1 MSKLFGTDGI
11 RGIAN
16 VELTTSLALKVG
28 KSCAKV
34 LKDENKKLHILIG
47 CDTRISS
54 SMIVSAIASGLAA
67 NGCDVTNVGVVPTPC
82 VSYLVKNSIFDAGI
96 MVSASHNSFEF
107 NGIKIFDKNG
117 FKLEDVLEDEIEE
130 IVNKIESV
138 PKTSEIGTIEED
150 TTLINDY
157 ISYLISKKENDFSNL
172 KIALDCANGSSSK
185 TARKVFESFNCK
197 TFIINDQYNGINI
210 NENAGSTHIN
220 ILKDYVIKNKCD
232 VGFSFDGDADRCIAI
247 DNEGNIIDGDY
258 VLAIIGMYLKEQG
271 KLKNNSIVG
280 TIMSNLGLI
289 KFCKDNDINFVST
302 KVGDRYVLEEM
313 LVNNYSIGGEQSGH
327 TIFMEHANTGDGELT
342 AIELLNVITG
352 TNKSLNELSKVM
364 KKYPQVLIN
373 TPVSNDKKNNFY
385 TDNVIIEEIK
395 KYEEKL
401 NETGRIV
408 IRPSGT
414 EPLIRVMIEGENE
427 KIIKEYAQKLADFIK
442 EKMN

>member
-1 MSKLFGTDGI
+1 MARLFGTDGVRGVAGTELTSLLAMNI
-11 RGIAN
+11 GIALAYILKRNNEN
-16 VELTTSLALKVG
+16 V
-28 KSCAKV
+28 KV
-34 LKDENKKLHILIG
+34 LVGN
-47 CDTRISS
+47 DTRISKD
-54 SMIVSAIASGLAA
+54 MIVNSISAGLSSK
-67 NGCDVTNVGVVPTPC
+67 GVTVVKTGVIPTPAI
-82 VSYLVKNSIFDAGI
+82 SYLVREHNFQAGI
-96 MVSASHNSFEF
+96 MVTASHNPYEF
-107 NGIKIFDKNG
+107 NGIKIFDK
-117 FKLEDVLEDEIEE
+117 
-130 IVNKIESV
+130 
-138 PKTSEIGTIEED
+138 
-150 TTLINDY
+150 NDY
-157 ISYLISKKENDFSNL
+157 ISYLISKKEHDFSNL

>member
-1 MSKLFGTDGI
+1 M
-11 RGIAN
+11 
-16 VELTTSLALKVG
+16 
-28 KSCAKV
+28 
-34 LKDENKKLHILIG
+34 
-47 CDTRISS
+47 
-54 SMIVSAIASGLAA
+54 
-67 NGCDVTNVGVVPTPC
+67 VT
-82 VSYLVKNSIFDAGI
+82 
-96 MVSASHNSFEF
+96 ASHNPYEF

-157 ISYLISKKENDFSNL
+157 ISYLISKKEHDFSNL

-289 KFCKDNDINFVST
+289 KFCKANDINFVST